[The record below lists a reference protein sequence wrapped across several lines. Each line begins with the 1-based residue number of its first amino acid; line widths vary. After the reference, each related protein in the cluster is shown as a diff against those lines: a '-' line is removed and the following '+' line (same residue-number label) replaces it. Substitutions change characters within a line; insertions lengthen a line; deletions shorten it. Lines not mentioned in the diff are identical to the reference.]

1 MAKSVVCER
10 HCVYVYLP
18 DGNST
23 LTAYYNISLTSAH
36 MTVADAIRS
45 ACNCLCGKGYSS
57 MFFTWAAVNNR
68 QVVHL
73 SI

>member
-1 MAKSVVCER
+1 MQWLSQL
-10 HCVYVYLP
+10 YVR
-18 DGNST
+18 G
-23 LTAYYNISLTSAH
+23 TAYMYIGLTVIVRLQHITTYLSH
-36 MTVADAIRS
+36 MTVADAICS